1 LIRASAERTL
11 VHASSAAIGDETA
24 RRTAAMPS
32 RSKSGTGCSVNWRS
46 NCSSALIHLIA
57 AGTLQFMFAS
67 IRSFTSEPTRSRIAA
82 IES

>member
-1 LIRASAERTL
+1 MVQL
-11 VHASSAAIGDETA
+11 SSAAIGVATA
-24 RRTAAMPS
+24 RRTAAMPA
-32 RSKSGTGCSVNWRS
+32 RSKSGTGCSTNWRS

-67 IRSFTSEPTRSRIAA
+67 MRILTSEPTRSRIAA